1 VKQVFLLALVVLPL
15 ACWASCPSGQTKDE
29 AALVQLEQTWAKALE
44 QRDGAAVGCIL
55 AAEFEDADPNGALHS
70 RAEALANIPHRRP
83 GSNKLSDLHPHVYGD
98 FGYVRG
104 LNTVVDPN
112 GKVLARV
119 RFTDIF
125 VYRDGRWVAV
135 AGQES
140 LLSDT
145 K

>member
-1 VKQVFLLALVVLPL
+1 MKQVFLLALVVLPL

-70 RAEALANIPHRRP
+70 RAEALANIP
-83 GSNKLSDLHPHVYGD
+83 
-98 FGYVRG
+98 

>member
-1 VKQVFLLALVVLPL
+1 MKQMFLLALVVLPL

-55 AAEFEDADPNGALHS
+55 AAEFEDADPNG
-70 RAEALANIPHRRP
+70 
-83 GSNKLSDLHPHVYGD
+83 
-98 FGYVRG
+98 
-104 LNTVVDPN
+104 
-112 GKVLARV
+112 KVLARV
-119 RFTDIF
+119 RFTDIL

-135 AGQES
+135 AAQES

>member
-1 VKQVFLLALVVLPL
+1 QVCLLAGGVLALGGCGP
-15 ACWASCPSGQTKDE
+15 CPRVQTNGG

-55 AAEFEDADPNGALHS
+55 AAELEDADPNGALHS
-70 RAEALANIPHRRP
+70 RAEALANIPHRRQ

-135 AGQES
+135 AAQES